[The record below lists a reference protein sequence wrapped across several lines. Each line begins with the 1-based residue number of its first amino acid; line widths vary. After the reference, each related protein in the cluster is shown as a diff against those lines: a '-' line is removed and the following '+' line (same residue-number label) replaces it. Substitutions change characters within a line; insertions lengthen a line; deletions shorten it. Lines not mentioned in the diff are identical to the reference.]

1 MNIEEKSTR
10 AAGALMS
17 GLLLG
22 GTLLIAGVLVV
33 EVFGTKETSLIARL
47 YEKLGYAQSL
57 HMEAKAEVEAEYEYQ
72 VRTAIEEVERLT
84 YGCNKIHDGLQ
95 VVIQQA
101 AQMEAELVQAK
112 AKALA
117 GTNGGRNL
125 VTGFTDFMC
134 VLGTAA
140 EADEAQG
147 FCNASQQ
154 TRSSMMDEYNA
165 YPAGGRPS
173 FIDEMASSMPT
184 CSQLLSPEFQRLRA
198 TYTMDA
204 DDAQ

>member
-1 MNIEEKSTR
+1 MDIEEKSQR
-10 AAGALMS
+10 AAGTLMS
-17 GLLLG
+17 GLLFGAPLV
-22 GTLLIAGVLVV
+22 IVAVLAF
-33 EVFGTKETSLIARL
+33 ELFGSKEASLIARL

-57 HMEAKAEVEAEYEYQ
+57 HMEAKAEAEAEYEYQ

-101 AQMEAELVQAK
+101 AQMEAELVQVK

-125 VTGFTDFMC
+125 VTGVTDFMC

-140 EADEAQG
+140 DADEAQT
-147 FCNASQQ
+147 FCDASAQ
-154 TRSSMMDEYNA
+154 TRSAMMGEYNS
-165 YPAGGRPS
+165 YPAGGRPR
-173 FIDEMASSMPT
+173 FVGEMAASMPT

-198 TYTMDA
+198 AYEMEA
-204 DDAQ
+204 DHAR